1 MAEGPPVDVLDADE
15 ARLAA
20 ARPHRAAVILGRVLN
35 PPWVVAFLL
44 IVVTVTSTQDP
55 RTAAWVLAVSLGGVV
70 AVPYL
75 LLWLAMRQGRA
86 SDRHVVRRRE
96 RQALYIGTLVSV
108 ASALIGLYAGRAPR
122 PVLATLAGMCVGL
135 LLVAAANT
143 ITKVSFHVAVA
154 AGAAIIL
161 LVTAPVFGAVL
172 TASLPAAMWARVS
185 EGRHSRLQVVAGAVL
200 GALGAGAYLLLRG

>member
-1 MAEGPPVDVLDADE
+1 MADRPPVDVLDADE

-20 ARPHRAAVILGRVLN
+20 ARPHRAAVILGRVLD

-44 IVVTVTSTQDP
+44 IVVTVTSTRDP

-96 RQALYIGTLVSV
+96 RPALYLGTLVSV
-108 ASALIGLYAGRAPR
+108 ASALTGLYAGGAPR

-135 LLVAAANT
+135 LLVAAGNT

-161 LVTAPVFGAVL
+161 LTTAPVLGTVL
-172 TASLPAAMWARVS
+172 TALLPSVMWARVS

-200 GALGAGAYLLLRG
+200 GALGAGTYLLIR

>member
-1 MAEGPPVDVLDADE
+1 MADRRPGDVLDLDE

-20 ARPHRAAVILGRVLN
+20 ARPSKGAVILGRVLD

-44 IVVTVTSTQDP
+44 VVVTLSSTRDP
-55 RTAAWVLAVSLGGVV
+55 WTATWVLTLSLVGVV
-70 AVPYL
+70 GIPRL
-75 LLWLAMRQGRA
+75 LLWQAMRQGRA

-96 RQALYIGTLVSV
+96 RPALYVGTLASV
-108 ASALIGLYAGRAPR
+108 GSALVGLYTGGAPR

-143 ITKVSFHVAVA
+143 VTKVSFHVAVV

-161 LVTAPVFGAVL
+161 LMTAPVLGVVL
-172 TASLPAAMWARVS
+172 MALLPAVMWARVS
-185 EGRHSRLQVVAGAVL
+185 EGRHSGLQVVAGLVL
-200 GALGAGAYLLLRG
+200 GALGAGAYLLVR

>member
-1 MAEGPPVDVLDADE
+1 MAEQHPADVLDVDE

-20 ARPHRAAVILGRVLN
+20 ATPPRAAIVLGRVLN

-44 IVVTVTSTQDP
+44 IVVTLTSTRDP
-55 RTAAWVLAVSLGGVV
+55 RTASWVLAVSLGGVV
-70 AVPYL
+70 AIPRA

-96 RQALYIGTLVSV
+96 RPALYAGTLVSV
-108 ASALIGLYAGRAPR
+108 TAALISLYAGGAPS

-135 LLVAAANT
+135 LLVAIANA

-154 AGAAIIL
+154 TGAAVIL
-161 LVTAPVFGAVL
+161 LATSLALGVIMTAL
-172 TASLPAAMWARVS
+172 LPAVMWARVS
-185 EGRHSRLQVVAGAVL
+185 EGRHSRLQVGLGAVL
-200 GALGAGAYLLLRG
+200 GALGAGMYLFLR